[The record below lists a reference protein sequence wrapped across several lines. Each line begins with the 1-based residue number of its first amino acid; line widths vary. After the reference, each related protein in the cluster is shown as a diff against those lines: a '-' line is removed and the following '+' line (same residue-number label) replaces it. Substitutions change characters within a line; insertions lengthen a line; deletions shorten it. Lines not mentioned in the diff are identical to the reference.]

1 MTELEIKIEQKIE
14 NKINSLGYK
23 LYDLEYVQEN
33 KDYFLR
39 IYIDKKEKITLED
52 CEIVSNNIN
61 EILENIIE
69 LKDKYFLEVSSP
81 GLERVLK
88 KDEHLKEN
96 IGKKVKIKLIEK
108 IEKNK
113 IYNGR
118 LKEFNKNEIII
129 EIENKKSLT
138 INKNNIIYIKTIYDW

>member
-138 INKNNIIYIKTIYDW
+138 INKNNIVYIKTIYDW